1 MGGLQPVNSFDFR
14 ESHRELGFW
23 SFLQHA
29 SLWSSEQSV
38 KQAAFA
44 SALGPSCSESAH
56 YSGHHAGMI
65 IMLCGYARQRVLVHG
80 YHGHWYLRQDDG
92 TEDADSTVAELCAL
106 LEQACRSRGWPLF
119 KGLSHSLPGGIA
131 MAKFSSSSWA
141 WLIGIQHDC

>member
-1 MGGLQPVNSFDFR
+1 MMDGGGLQPVNSFDFR
-14 ESHRELGFW
+14 ESHRGLGFW

-65 IMLCGYARQRVLVHG
+65 IMPMQDREYWCMDTMVTGICGRMMGLKMRTPPLQSFAPCSNRRADHV
-80 YHGHWYLRQDDG
+80 DG
-92 TEDADSTVAELCAL
+92 PFS
-106 LEQACRSRGWPLF
+106 
-119 KGLSHSLPGGIA
+119 KGSPILSLAG
-131 MAKFSSSSWA
+131 
-141 WLIGIQHDC
+141 